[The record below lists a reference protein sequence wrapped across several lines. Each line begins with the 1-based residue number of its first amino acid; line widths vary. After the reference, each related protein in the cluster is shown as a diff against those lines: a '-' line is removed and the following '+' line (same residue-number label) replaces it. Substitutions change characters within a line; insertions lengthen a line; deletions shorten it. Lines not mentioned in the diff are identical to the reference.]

1 MRAALIREEDLK
13 RVICQLQ
20 PDKYV
25 ASPMEYS
32 EEIQIILKT
41 PDVKLKGKI
50 LVSGFHSALGET
62 GYIVLRHL
70 VSQKQTRPIGC
81 IMSPLVPPHV
91 FIGNNRLLMPI
102 ELYDYNDRFILLF
115 TRLQPH
121 RAEWAP
127 FAEAI
132 ANWSV
137 DMEFKEAILLGGLD
151 MQFAE
156 NDDRYRSAYT
166 SAYREIAQKFN
177 LPTLEEGRGIYGPL
191 ALLLANYEIRDFP
204 ALAIL
209 PYAERGRPDPRAAS
223 VAIDVI
229 NQLYNLTISTNEL
242 MEDAEVIEQEI
253 KQLLERQR
261 ERENDRG
268 AGGMFV

>member
-1 MRAALIREEDLK
+1 
-13 RVICQLQ
+13 
-20 PDKYV
+20 
-25 ASPMEYS
+25 MEYS
-32 EEIQIILKT
+32 EEIKVILHN
-41 PDVKLKGKI
+41 PDVKLENRI

-70 VSQKQTRPIGC
+70 AAQESAQPIGC

-91 FIGNNRLLMPI
+91 FIGGDRLLMPI
-102 ELYDYNDRFILLF
+102 ELYEYGDRFILLF

-127 FAEAI
+127 FTETV
-132 ANWSV
+132 ANWCAN
-137 DMEFKEAILLGGLD
+137 MKFKEAVLLGGLD

-156 NDDRYRSAYT
+156 GDERYRTAFT
-166 SAYREIAQKFN
+166 STYRETAQKFD
-177 LPTLEEGRGIYGPL
+177 LPVLEEGRGIYGPL
-191 ALLLANYEIRDFP
+191 ALLLANFQIRNFP
-204 ALAIL
+204 AVAIL

-223 VAIDVI
+223 VAIEVF
-229 NQLYNLTISTNEL
+229 NQLYDLDIETEEL
-242 MEDAEVIEQEI
+242 AADAEAIEKEI
-253 KQLLERQR
+253 KQLLERQH

>member
-1 MRAALIREEDLK
+1 
-13 RVICQLQ
+13 
-20 PDKYV
+20 
-25 ASPMEYS
+25 MEYS
-32 EEIQIILKT
+32 EEIQIILHE
-41 PDVKLKGKI
+41 PDVKLKNRI

-70 VSQKQTRPIGC
+70 AGQEQAKPIGC

-91 FIGNNRLLMPI
+91 FIGGERLLMPI
-102 ELYDYNDRFILLF
+102 ELYEYGDRFILLF

-127 FAEAI
+127 FTETI
-132 ANWSV
+132 ANWCV
-137 DMEFKEAILLGGLD
+137 DMELKEAVLLGGLD

-156 NDDRYRSAYT
+156 GDTQYRSAFT
-166 SAYREIAQKFN
+166 STYRETANKFE
-177 LPTLEEGRGIYGPL
+177 LPVLEEGRGIYGPL
-191 ALLLANYEIRDFP
+191 ALLLANFQIRNFP
-204 ALAIL
+204 AVAIL

-223 VAIDVI
+223 VAIDVFST
-229 NQLYNLTISTNEL
+229 LYDLDIKTEEL
-242 MEDAEVIEQEI
+242 MADAEAIEKEI
-253 KQLLERQR
+253 KQLLERQQ

>member
-1 MRAALIREEDLK
+1 
-13 RVICQLQ
+13 
-20 PDKYV
+20 
-25 ASPMEYS
+25 MEYS
-32 EEIQIILKT
+32 DEIQIILHE

-70 VSQKQTRPIGC
+70 AGQDSARPIGS

-91 FIGNNRLLMPI
+91 FIGGTRLLMPI
-102 ELYDYNDRFILLF
+102 ELYEYDDRFILLF

-127 FAEAI
+127 FTEAV
-132 ANWSV
+132 ANWCI
-137 DMEFKEAILLGGLD
+137 DKEFKEAILLGGLD

-156 NDDRYRSAYT
+156 GDAQYRSAFT
-166 SAYREIAQKFN
+166 SAYNSTAKKFE
-177 LPTLEEGRGIYGPL
+177 LPVLEEGRGIYGPL
-191 ALLLANYEIRDFP
+191 ALMLANFQIRNFP
-204 ALAIL
+204 AVAIL

-223 VAIDVI
+223 IAIEVL
-229 NQLYNLTISTNEL
+229 NQLYDVEINTEEL
-242 MEDAEVIEQEI
+242 MADAEVIEKEI
-253 KQLLERQR
+253 KQLIERQQ

>member
-1 MRAALIREEDLK
+1 MIWL
-13 RVICQLQ
+13 
-20 PDKYV
+20 
-25 ASPMEYS
+25 EYS
-32 EEIQIILKT
+32 DEIQIILQE
-41 PDVKLKGKI
+41 PDAKLKGKI

-70 VSQKQTRPIGC
+70 AAQEEARPIGC

-91 FIGNNRLLMPI
+91 FIGGDRLLMPI
-102 ELYDYNDRFILLF
+102 EIYEYGNRFILLF

-127 FAEAI
+127 FTEAV
-132 ANWSV
+132 ANWVV
-137 DMEFKEAILLGGLD
+137 DMEFKEAVLLGGLD

-156 NDDRYRSAYT
+156 DESRYRSAFT
-166 SAYREIAQKFN
+166 SAFRESAQKHE
-177 LPTLEEGRGIYGPL
+177 LPVLEEGRGIYGPL
-191 ALLLANYEIRDFP
+191 ALLLANFEIRKFP
-204 ALAIL
+204 AVALL

-223 VAIDVI
+223 VAVEVFNKLYELDI
-229 NQLYNLTISTNEL
+229 NTEDL
-242 MEDAEVIEQEI
+242 MVDAEAIEQEI
-253 KQLLERQR
+253 KQLLERQQ

>member
-1 MRAALIREEDLK
+1 
-13 RVICQLQ
+13 
-20 PDKYV
+20 
-25 ASPMEYS
+25 MEYS
-32 EEIQIILKT
+32 EEIQVILHH
-41 PDVKLKGKI
+41 PDVNLENRI

-70 VSQKQTRPIGC
+70 AAQKSARSIGC

-91 FIGNNRLLMPI
+91 FIGGDRLLMPI
-102 ELYDYNDRFILLF
+102 ELYEYGDRFILLF

-127 FAEAI
+127 FTETVAD
-132 ANWSV
+132 WCV
-137 DMEFKEAILLGGLD
+137 DKKFKEAVLLGGLD

-156 NDDRYRSAYT
+156 DDERYRTAFT
-166 SAYREIAQKFN
+166 STYRETAHKFD
-177 LPTLEEGRGIYGPL
+177 LPVLEEGRGIYGPL
-191 ALLLANYEIRDFP
+191 ALLLANFQIRNFP
-204 ALAIL
+204 AIAIL

-223 VAIDVI
+223 VAIEVL
-229 NQLYNLTISTNEL
+229 NQLYDLDIETEEL
-242 MEDAEVIEQEI
+242 AADAEAIEKEI
-253 KQLLERQR
+253 KQLLERQQ